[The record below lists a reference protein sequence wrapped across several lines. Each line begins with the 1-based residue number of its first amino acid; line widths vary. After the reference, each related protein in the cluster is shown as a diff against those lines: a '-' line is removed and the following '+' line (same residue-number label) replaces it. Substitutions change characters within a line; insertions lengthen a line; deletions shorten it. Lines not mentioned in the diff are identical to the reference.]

1 LLDNTKIFLNRDID
15 LSKPFD
21 ELIEV
26 LNSAIE
32 LLSLPE
38 NDFCWSSWEDKDT
51 ALSEIYSLINQIRAG
66 DTPQRLDVS
75 VLFAPTGPIQE
86 VSISSGWGDI
96 FLILAEKYDEIE
108 RRIWKQ

>member
-1 LLDNTKIFLNRDID
+1 LLDKTKKFLNRDVD

-26 LNSAIE
+26 LNSSIE

-38 NDFCWSSWEDKDT
+38 NDFCWLSLEDQDA
-51 ALSEIYSLINQIRAG
+51 ALNEINNVIKKIRSG
-66 DTPQRLDVS
+66 DIPQRLDVT

-86 VSISSGWGDI
+86 VGISGGWGEEVR
-96 FLILAEKYDEIE
+96 AA
-108 RRIWKQ
+108 KQNKIPLLSQPTA

>member
-1 LLDNTKIFLNRDID
+1 MLDNTKKFLNRDID

-38 NDFCWSSWEDKDT
+38 NDFCWSPWEDKDT
-51 ALSEIYSLINQIRAG
+51 ALSEIYNLINQIRAG
-66 DTPQRLDVS
+66 DIPPRLDVS

-96 FLILAEKYDEIE
+96 FLRLAEKYDEIE